1 MKAILLA
8 CASALLTGC
17 YATSPPDPSRL
28 EYKCGDLYRAKK
40 PLFVEDTSNFIFIVK
55 PHLALTE
62 AREIDG
68 QPERYLKNPNHDSY
82 ERIRAIVVPGSLL
95 RVSRIET
102 VQTGLGSS
110 DWEVYA
116 RLLQPPLEGEEVSI
130 YLVSGDYDRVG
141 HGSNGCVDSR
151 LLELVSRA
159 SKQEPE
165 QASGGNG
172 GQRR

>member
-17 YATSPPDPSRL
+17 LTTSPPDPSRL
-28 EYKCGDLYRAKK
+28 EYKCGDLYRIKK
-40 PLFVEDTSNFIFIVK
+40 PLFVEDTNDLIFKVK

-68 QPERYLKNPNHDSY
+68 QPERYLKNPNHESY
-82 ERIRAIVVPGSLL
+82 RPIRAIVVPGGRL

-102 VQTGLGSS
+102 VQAGLGSS

-116 RLLQPPLEGEEVSI
+116 QLLQPPFEGEEVSI

-141 HGSNGCVDSR
+141 HFSNGCVDSR
-151 LLELVSRA
+151 LLKLVGRA
-159 SKQEPE
+159 SKQDPQVQE
-165 QASGGNG
+165 
-172 GQRR
+172 